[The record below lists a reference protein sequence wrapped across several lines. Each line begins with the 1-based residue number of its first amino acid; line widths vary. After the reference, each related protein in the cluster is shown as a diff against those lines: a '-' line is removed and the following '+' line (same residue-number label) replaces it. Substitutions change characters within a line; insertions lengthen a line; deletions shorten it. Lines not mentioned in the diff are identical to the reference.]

1 MNSQVVQP
9 LANDP
14 YNIDYIMAFT
24 IFVVDSV
31 NFVASQAQSAWSMFT
46 AW

>member
-14 YNIDYIMAFT
+14 YYVGHIMIFT
-24 IFVVDSV
+24 TYVVDSV